1 MTQPTPPIT
10 RHIQAYSLLEYTQQI
25 EQAISEGYY
34 FELST
39 NEGTPQQIGF
49 YFEVLM
55 YKEPKVKLAE
65 VEVTVV
71 EIPEDTPFVKALLN
85 YPATPAVQ
93 PQKRRGRPSAK

>member
-49 YFEVLM
+49 YFEVMM

-65 VEVTVV
+65 VEVTTVD
-71 EIPEDTPFVKALLN
+71 IPEEPSLIKPVIAPVAL
-85 YPATPAVQ
+85 
-93 PQKRRGRPSAK
+93 PQKQRGRPSAK